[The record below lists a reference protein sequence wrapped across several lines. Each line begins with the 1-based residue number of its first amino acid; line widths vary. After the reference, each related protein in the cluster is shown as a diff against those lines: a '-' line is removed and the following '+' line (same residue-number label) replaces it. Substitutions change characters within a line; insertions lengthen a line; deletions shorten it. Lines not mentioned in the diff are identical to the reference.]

1 VSSAA
6 ITLCIA
12 SRRVFI
18 VASVVY
24 FLMTQ
29 FGNFWI
35 HPRTNTNS
43 RNWQLNN
50 YALKTYIVMLIDN
63 YKTTLT
69 EVQRLYNTE

>member
-1 VSSAA
+1 
-6 ITLCIA
+6 
-12 SRRVFI
+12 
-18 VASVVY
+18 
-24 FLMTQ
+24 MTQ